1 MTEVISKGKIEH
13 VIKDPIHASMKDIIN
28 KMMKKGLSEPAKNLL
43 NKKSFFNPNWSEQ
56 KVIDATNKAYQ
67 KVVSI

>member
-13 VIKDPIHASMKDIIN
+13 VIKDHIHASMKDI
-28 KMMKKGLSEPAKNLL
+28 
-43 NKKSFFNPNWSEQ
+43 
-56 KVIDATNKAYQ
+56 IDATNKAYQ